1 MRDGRPRGIV
11 GGMAP
16 SRDRFLLIASVGLS
30 AAGDTLAIAPLA
42 TILAAETGSGFA
54 VAAFFGAL
62 WGPSVVLGSVAG
74 RIVDRFENVRLL
86 TFVSVAQAVAA
97 ASMIVALDSIPALL
111 ALATLIGAGNAVA
124 QAAEFS
130 LAPTAAGPRGIA
142 SLNGWIESARYLGM
156 TVGPALGGL
165 LTAVGHPSVALAGNA
180 LTFLAVAAIALS
192 LTVRRRPAATEHGSG
207 GGEQVDAP
215 RSGFAVLS
223 ATTELRTTIWIA
235 IASLVAMTTVWPAE
249 PFFATDVLG
258 GSEATYG
265 LLMSTWTLGMAI
277 GSIGLASRV
286 TPERLAVA
294 AVGAIA
300 IQGFWLGL
308 PTVLLSIP
316 FAAGAYV
323 LGGAAHG
330 AKNVFVRTLI
340 HERVAASA
348 HGRAAAAY
356 NAMRNGAELI
366 ALVGG
371 GVLVAAIGARTTI
384 SLAGAIP
391 ILVALAGLVVLA
403 RRSAMRRGPIGPPV
417 ELGATARA
425 QV

>member
-1 MRDGRPRGIV
+1 MGT
-11 GGMAP
+11 A
-16 SRDRFLLIASVGLS
+16 RDRVMLTASVGLS

-86 TFVSVAQAVAA
+86 TVVSLAQAVVA

-111 ALATLIGAGNAVA
+111 VLATMIGTGNAVA

-130 LAPTAAGPRGIA
+130 LSPLAAGENGVAR
-142 SLNGWIESARYLGM
+142 LNGWIESSRYVGM
-156 TVGPALGGL
+156 TIGPALGGL
-165 LTAVGHPSVALAGNA
+165 LAAVGHPQVALAGNA
-180 LTFLAVAAIALS
+180 LTFLAVVAIALS
-192 LTVRRRPAATEHGSG
+192 LTVRRHPAAGEHGSG
-207 GGEQVDAP
+207 SGEGAGEA
-215 RSGFAVLS
+215 RSGFAVLRRTS
-223 ATTELRTTIWIA
+223 SLWTTILIA
-235 IASLVAMTTVWPAE
+235 IASLATMTIVWPAM
-249 PFFATDVLG
+249 PFYATDVLG
-258 GSEATYG
+258 GSAATYG
-265 LLMSTWTLGMAI
+265 LLMATWTAGMAI

-286 TPERLAVA
+286 KTEHLAVA
-294 AVGAIA
+294 AVAAIA

-308 PTVLLSIP
+308 PTLLLSIP
-316 FAAGAYV
+316 FAALAYV

-340 HERVAASA
+340 HQRVPAAA

-356 NAMRNGAELI
+356 NALRNGAEMI

-371 GVLVAAIGARTTI
+371 GILVTALGARYTI
-384 SLAGAIP
+384 
-391 ILVALAGLVVLA
+391 ALAGGVPILIAIAGLFVLA
-403 RRSAMRRGPIGPPV
+403 RRSGRSRGPIGAPRPA
-417 ELGATARA
+417 EAG
-425 QV
+425 

>member
-1 MRDGRPRGIV
+1 
-11 GGMAP
+11 MARA
-16 SRDRFLLIASVGLS
+16 RDRFLLTASVGLS

-62 WGPSVVLGSVAG
+62 WGPSVLLGSLAG
-74 RIVDRFENVRLL
+74 RIVDRFENTRLL
-86 TFVSVAQAVAA
+86 AAVSVAQAAA
-97 ASMIVALDSIPALL
+97 AAAMILALDSNAALL
-111 ALATLIGAGNAVA
+111 GLAFLIGTGNAVA

-130 LAPTAAGPRGIA
+130 LTPVAAGEAGVAR
-142 SLNGWIESARYLGM
+142 LNGWVESARYLGM

-165 LTAVGHPSVALAGNA
+165 LAAAGHPAIALAGNA
-180 LTFLAVAAIALS
+180 LTFIAVAAIALS
-192 LTVRRRPAATEHGSG
+192 LTVRRHPAAAGLGSG
-207 GGEQVDAP
+207 GGEQAAA
-215 RSGFAVLS
+215 RSGFAVLREGL
-223 ATTELRTTIWIA
+223 ELRTTILIA
-235 IASLVAMTTVWPAE
+235 IGSLVAMTIVWPAE

-277 GSIGLASRV
+277 GSIGLGSRV
-286 TPERLAVA
+286 APERLAVA
-294 AVGAIA
+294 AVAAIA

-308 PTVLLSIP
+308 PTLILSIP
-316 FAAGAYV
+316 LAAGAYV

-340 HERVAASA
+340 HERVPSAA

-356 NAMRNGAELI
+356 NALRNGAEMI

-371 GVLVAAIGARTTI
+371 GILVTAIGARYT
-384 SLAGAIP
+384 
-391 ILVALAGLVVLA
+391 VALAGGVPILIALAGLGVLT
-403 RRSAMRRGPIGPPV
+403 RRSARSRGPIGAPRPV
-417 ELGATARA
+417 EAGTAS
-425 QV
+425 